1 MNINKEHA
9 LDTAT
14 WTRGLFILLFAIIY
28 KAAETVLWLMVAGQF
43 GFKLLTGQPSPYLL
57 DFSQQMN
64 TFIYQILLYIT
75 FKSDSKPFPFSG
87 WPSDAYARNLR
98 NKILDNND

>member
-1 MNINKEHA
+1 MNINKEHV

-28 KAAETVLWLMVAGQF
+28 KAAETVLWLMVVGQF
-43 GFKLLTGQPSPYLL
+43 GFKLLTGRPNPYLL
-57 DFSQQMN
+57 DFSQQLS
-64 TFIYQILLYIT
+64 TFIYQLLLYIT

-87 WPSDAYARNLR
+87 WPAGAYDRNLR
-98 NKILDNND
+98 NKV

>member
-14 WTRGLFILLFAIIY
+14 WMRGLFILLFAIIY

-43 GFKLLTGQPSPYLL
+43 GFKLLTGRPNTYLL

-64 TFIYQILLYIT
+64 TFL
-75 FKSDSKPFPFSG
+75 
-87 WPSDAYARNLR
+87 
-98 NKILDNND
+98 LDNND

>member
-43 GFKLLTGQPSPYLL
+43 GFKLLIGQL
-57 DFSQQMN
+57 
-64 TFIYQILLYIT
+64 LLYIT

-98 NKILDNND
+98 NKISDNND